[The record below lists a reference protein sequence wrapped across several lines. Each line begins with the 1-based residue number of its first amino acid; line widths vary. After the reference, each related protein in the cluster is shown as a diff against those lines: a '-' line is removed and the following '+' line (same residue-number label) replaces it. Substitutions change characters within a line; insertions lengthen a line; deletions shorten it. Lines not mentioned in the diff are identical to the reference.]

1 MIVNKKGDGYL
12 YTAQTTIDRVQKQIK
27 SKDLIQKA
35 VLEKC
40 GINENTLKK
49 MTDNKGIS
57 SFSLAKISDELDCSV
72 DYLLGRT
79 ENPQSHKSIA
89 ITTGDI
95 KDNNNSVIGN
105 GNSDIY
111 ITGSIDTITADLL
124 KVFEKL
130 DSFKKA
136 KLLLYAEELSKIE

>member
-1 MIVNKKGDGYL
+1 M
-12 YTAQTTIDRVQKQIK
+12 YTAQNTINRVQELIRSKNLVQK
-27 SKDLIQKA
+27 S

-57 SFSLAKISDELDCSV
+57 SFYLAKISDELNCSV

-79 ENPQSHKSIA
+79 ENPQSHKCVA

-95 KDNNNSVIGN
+95 KDNHNSVIGN
-105 GNSDIY
+105 GNSDIS
-111 ITGSIDTITADLL
+111 ITVPADGQAAALL
-124 KVFEKL
+124 EIFNNLDQVSRSKL
-130 DSFKKA
+130 VV
-136 KLLLYAEELSKIE
+136 YADELNKSK

>member
-1 MIVNKKGDGYL
+1 M

-27 SKDLIQKA
+27 SKDLIQKV

-105 GNSDIY
+105 GNSDIS
-111 ITGSIDTITADLL
+111 ITVQASGQAAALL
-124 KVFEKL
+124 EVFEKL
-130 DSFKKA
+130 DPFKQA
-136 KLLLYAEELSKIE
+136 KVLLFVEELEKSI